1 MYSSINSI
9 CKLFVNIV
17 IIVINNL
24 FWSLPTSDIKTYSG
38 KNVTL
43 VLEILPI
50 VKWNAEFRFYPPRS
64 NSRIRCFCD
73 KCLCESCLLPARLLK
88 YSKIICTSQT
98 KESFSNGHLKL
109 NVSLK
114 YFITDG
120 CCGICWYFILRK
132 LSTALFAK
140 TRTLRDTP
148 RLKSSVKKLEIS
160 QL

>member
-1 MYSSINSI
+1 M
-9 CKLFVNIV
+9 
-17 IIVINNL
+17 VINNL
-24 FWSLPTSDIKTYSG
+24 FWSLPTPDIKTCSG

-73 KCLCESCLLPARLLK
+73 KCWCDSCLLPPRLLK

-114 YFITDG
+114 YFSTGD
-120 CCGICWYFILRK
+120 CCGICWYLILRK
-132 LSTALFAK
+132 LSTALFAE
-140 TRTLRDTP
+140 TRTLRDVP
-148 RLKSSVKKLEIS
+148 RL
-160 QL
+160 